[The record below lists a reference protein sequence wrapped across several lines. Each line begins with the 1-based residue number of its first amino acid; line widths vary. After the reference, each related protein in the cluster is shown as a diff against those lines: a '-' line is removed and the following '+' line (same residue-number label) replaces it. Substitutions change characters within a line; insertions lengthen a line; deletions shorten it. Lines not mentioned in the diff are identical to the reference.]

1 MNDWKKKKK
10 DQKKETKAPNL
21 LTRERNLGITDEK
34 MLGESI
40 WMPLQQVF

>member
-1 MNDWKKKKK
+1 MIEKKKK
-10 DQKKETKAPNL
+10 DQKKETK

>member
-1 MNDWKKKKK
+1 MIEKKKKRP
-10 DQKKETKAPNL
+10 KKRNQSPK